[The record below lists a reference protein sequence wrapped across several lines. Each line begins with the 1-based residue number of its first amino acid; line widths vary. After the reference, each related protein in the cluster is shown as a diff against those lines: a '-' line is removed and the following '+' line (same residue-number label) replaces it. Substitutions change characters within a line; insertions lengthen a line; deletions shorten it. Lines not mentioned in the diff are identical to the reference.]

1 MKARRRTSGRE
12 HNLLTML
19 LLGKHHIDVIVA
31 KTRWRLLTGMTTN
44 LARAVIIVIPSMESK
59 L

>member
-1 MKARRRTSGRE
+1 MKACRASRRE
-12 HNLLTML
+12 HHLAAVL
-19 LLGKHHIDVIVA
+19 LLGEHYIDVIVA